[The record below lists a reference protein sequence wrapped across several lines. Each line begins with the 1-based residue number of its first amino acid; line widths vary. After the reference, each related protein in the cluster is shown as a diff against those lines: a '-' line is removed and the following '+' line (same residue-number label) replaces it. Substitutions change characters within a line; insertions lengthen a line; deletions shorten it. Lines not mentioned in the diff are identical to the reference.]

1 MAERRNIERLI
12 LVCGATGKQGGAVV
26 RSLLD
31 SGFRVRALT
40 RNPQKPE
47 AQALADQGAEVVQGD
62 MEDRSSL
69 DQVLTEG
76 TYGVFSVQNFWET
89 GYDGEVRQ
97 GNTVADA
104 AKAAGVEHLVY
115 SSVGSAHRQ
124 TGIPHFESKW
134 EIEEHVRRIGLP
146 YTILR
151 PVFFMQNWE
160 WTHEM
165 ILGGT
170 LAQPLDPDKPFQQVA
185 VEDIGAFAAMSF
197 ENPDRWIGR
206 EVDLAGDEQSMIEIA
221 ATFGRVMGREVNYY
235 QVPWDQFEE
244 QMGEEATLN
253 FRWINDVGYEA
264 DVAALRQEYP
274 ELITLEQYLRSH
286 GWESARVPAGGRRE
300 DGGGPEPG

>member
-1 MAERRNIERLI
+1 MADGQHTKRLI
-12 LVCGATGKQGGAVV
+12 LVCGATGKQGGAVA

-31 SGFRVRALT
+31 RGFRVRALT

-47 AQALADQGAEVVQGD
+47 VQALADQGAEVVQGD
-62 MEDRSSL
+62 MEDRSAMDRML
-69 DQVLTEG
+69 ERA
-76 TYGVFSVQNFWET
+76 YGIFSVQNFWVT
-89 GYDGEVRQ
+89 GYDREVQQ
-97 GNTVADA
+97 GKTVADA

-134 EIEEHVRRIGLP
+134 EVEEHVRQIGLP

-160 WTHEM
+160 WTREM

-185 VEDIGAFAAMSF
+185 VEDVGAFATIAF

-206 EVDLAGDEQSMIEIA
+206 EVDLAGDEQSMTEIA
-221 ATFGRVMGREVNYY
+221 ETFGRVIGREVSYY

-244 QMGEEATLN
+244 QIGEEATLN
-253 FRWINDVGYEA
+253 LQWINDVGYEA
-264 DVAALRQEYP
+264 DIASLRQEYP
-274 ELITLEQYLRSH
+274 ELTTFERYLRSH
-286 GWESARVPAGGRRE
+286 GWEGAEVPAGG
-300 DGGGPEPG
+300 

>member
-1 MAERRNIERLI
+1 MANKQNVEHLI
-12 LVCGATGKQGGAVV
+12 LVTGATGKQGGAVA

-31 SGFRVRALT
+31 QGFQVRALT

-62 MEDRSSL
+62 MEDRSSMERAL
-69 DQVLTEG
+69 EG
-76 TYGVFSVQNFWET
+76 AYGVFSVQNFWET
-89 GYDGEVRQ
+89 GYDREVQQ
-97 GNTVADA
+97 GKTVADA
-104 AKAAGVEHLVY
+104 AKAAGVEHFVY

-134 EIEEHVRRIGLP
+134 EIEEHVRQIGLP

-151 PVFFMQNWE
+151 PTFFMQNWE
-160 WTHEM
+160 WTREM

-170 LAQPLDPDKPFQQVA
+170 QAQPFDPDKPFQQVA
-185 VEDIGAFAAMSF
+185 VEDVGAFTAIAF

-206 EVDLAGDEQSMIEIA
+206 EVDLAGDEQSMTEIA
-221 ATFGRVMGREVNYY
+221 DTFSRVIGREVSYY

-264 DVAALRQEYP
+264 DIASLRQESLVLTTF
-274 ELITLEQYLRSH
+274 ERYLRSH
-286 GWESARVPAGGRRE
+286 GWEGAVVPAGR
-300 DGGGPEPG
+300 

>member
-1 MAERRNIERLI
+1 MADNQNAERLI
-12 LVCGATGKQGGAVV
+12 VVTGATGKQGGAVA

-31 SGFRVRALT
+31 RGFRIRALT

-62 MEDRSSL
+62 MEDRSAMERAL
-69 DQVLTEG
+69 EG
-76 TYGVFSVQNFWET
+76 AYGLFSVQNYWES
-89 GYDGEVRQ
+89 GYDGEVQQ

-104 AKAAGVEHLVY
+104 AKAAGVEHFVY

-134 EIEEHVRRIGLP
+134 EVEEYVRDIGLP
-146 YTILR
+146 HTILR

-160 WTHEM
+160 MMREM

-185 VEDIGAFAAMSF
+185 VEDIGAFAARAF

-206 EVDLAGDEQSMIEIA
+206 EVDLAGDEQSMTEIA
-221 ATFGRVMGREVNYY
+221 DTFGRVIGREVSYY

-244 QMGEEATLN
+244 QMGEEGAVMY
-253 FRWINDVGYEA
+253 RWINDVGYEA
-264 DVAALRQEYP
+264 DIAALRQEYP
-274 ELITLEQYLRSH
+274 ELTTFERYLRSH
-286 GWESARVPAGGRRE
+286 GWEGAEVPAGG
-300 DGGGPEPG
+300 